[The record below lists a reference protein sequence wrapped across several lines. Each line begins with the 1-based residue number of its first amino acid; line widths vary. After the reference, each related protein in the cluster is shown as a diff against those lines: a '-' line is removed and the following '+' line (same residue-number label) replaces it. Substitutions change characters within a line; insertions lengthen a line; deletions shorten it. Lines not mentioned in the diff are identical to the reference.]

1 MPTQGVRFVA
11 DEDFDNRI
19 LRGLFRRQTSI
30 DIVRIQDTYLSG
42 KDDPS
47 VLEWAFQEQRVLLTH
62 DVSTMTRHAHER
74 LKAGEQIAGIIE
86 VPQSLLIGIA
96 IEDILTIAECSSA
109 EEFVNQILYLPL

>member
-1 MPTQGVRFVA
+1 
-11 DEDFDNRI
+11 
-19 LRGLFRRQTSI
+19 
-30 DIVRIQDTYLSG
+30 
-42 KDDPS
+42 
-47 VLEWAFQEQRVLLTH
+47 
-62 DVSTMTRHAHER
+62 MTRHAHER